1 MYVEYT
7 LLAKDQVL
15 GKHHERKGKSIE
27 FLIGVIIDL
36 HFFLSIAYIEN
47 IILSFHRAGFNWID
61 SSSASWGFPDF
72 MLLSDLHDVSKG
84 FLVNDTLIIE
94 GKITLVSDVQDLS

>member
-1 MYVEYT
+1 MK
-7 LLAKDQVL
+7 L
-15 GKHHERKGKSIE
+15 SN
-27 FLIGVIIDL
+27 FLIGLIIDF
-36 HFFLSIAYIEN
+36 HFLLLVAYIEN
-47 IILSFHRAGFNWID
+47 KIFSFHRAGFNWID

-72 MLLSDLHDVSKG
+72 MLLSNLQDLSKG